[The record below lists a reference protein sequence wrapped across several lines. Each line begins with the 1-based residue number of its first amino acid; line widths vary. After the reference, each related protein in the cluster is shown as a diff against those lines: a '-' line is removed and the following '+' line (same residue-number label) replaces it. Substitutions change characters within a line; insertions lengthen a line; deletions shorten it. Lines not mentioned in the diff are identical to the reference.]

1 MATELTLPD
10 IANALQIIDI
20 AAQRGAYQGRELS
33 DIGRVRDR
41 LEQWVQ
47 ENAPQPADV
56 KPPEP
61 PIPPPSDEG
70 AESVEA
76 IEVDVETLEP
86 EGK

>member
-10 IANALQIIDI
+10 IANALQCIDI
-20 AAQRGAYQGRELS
+20 AAQRGAFQGRELS

-61 PIPPPSDEG
+61 PIPPPSDGG